1 MYLHLQY
8 QLYTKEEIRI
18 ESCTTILKLAT
29 KRPMQKSGLDMMEG
43 SKFQMELNEYVFN
56 ADLPNI

>member
-8 QLYTKEEIRI
+8 QLYTKEEIGS
-18 ESCTTILKLAT
+18 ESTTTTFKLAT